1 MHQSKG
7 NYVLTCSLAS
17 IVLTCSIA
25 LHSIGLYQTRIELY
39 PNELI
44 RFRMT
49 GLVQQAK
56 VEQSI
61 IEAGGNFI
69 QWMQVLTELDQPS
82 WSD

>member
-1 MHQSKG
+1 
-7 NYVLTCSLAS
+7 
-17 IVLTCSIA
+17 
-25 LHSIGLYQTRIELY
+25 
-39 PNELI
+39 
-44 RFRMT
+44 MT